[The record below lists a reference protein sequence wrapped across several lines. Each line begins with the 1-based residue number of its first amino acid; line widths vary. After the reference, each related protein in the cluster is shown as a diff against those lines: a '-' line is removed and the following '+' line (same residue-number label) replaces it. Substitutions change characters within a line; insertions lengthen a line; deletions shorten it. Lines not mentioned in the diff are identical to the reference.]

1 MFAASKKIKK
11 MKKTILISFILIFT
25 SILANATGDETLRST
40 TIVNGVVIDQ
50 QSGESLA
57 GAEISVVGT
66 NVKVYTDLDGR
77 FTINNLTPGT
87 YNIVISYISYNKSLV
102 ENLNIQ
108 AQSNQKIEV
117 GLVSAE

>member
-1 MFAASKKIKK
+1 